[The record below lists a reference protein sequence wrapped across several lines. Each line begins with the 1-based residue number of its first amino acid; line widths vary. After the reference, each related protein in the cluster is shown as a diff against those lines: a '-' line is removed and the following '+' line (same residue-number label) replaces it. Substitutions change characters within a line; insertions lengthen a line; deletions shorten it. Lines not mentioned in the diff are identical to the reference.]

1 LRGSVC
7 RRRHSVEEVLQKPQ
21 DPVLGDEGQLE
32 KHQHGLIFNA
42 VLSAG
47 WSASTSSHSGQR
59 TQSTL
64 WLSPSVPCACSFRCP
79 SGGVSSSSSHSGQ
92 RTQSRLWLSPSVPCA
107 CSFRFPPWWCCFLE
121 FSLWPADTIDAVAV
135 SFSALCLFISSS
147 SLWCLFLEFS
157 LWPADTIEAVAVS
170 FSALCLF
177 ISLSSWWCL
186 FLELSLWQMEKS
198 HLCGGLS
205 QGDEQLE

>member
-1 LRGSVC
+1 MSLVMTSARSLLSLGILTPIKVVRFWPLGHCRPCPFPQGCALFWRSCLRGSVC

-32 KHQHGLIFNA
+32 KHQHGTMGLIFNV
-42 VLSAG
+42 VLYAG
-47 WSASTSSHSGQR
+47 WSAS
-59 TQSTL
+59 
-64 WLSPSVPCACSFRCP
+64 
-79 SGGVSSSSSHSGQ
+79 SSSLSGQ

-107 CSFRFPPWWCCFLE
+107 CSFHFPPWWCCFLE
-121 FSLWPADTIDAVAV
+121 FSH
-135 SFSALCLFISSS
+135 
-147 SLWCLFLEFS
+147 
-157 LWPADTIEAVAVS
+157 WPADTIEAVAVS

-177 ISLSSWWCL
+177 ISLSSLWCL
-186 FLELSLWQMEKS
+186 FLEFSLRQVEKS